1 VGRDC
6 RLNGVELVAA
16 LQAGLRTTGINVLDI
31 GMATTPLCYF
41 AAHECGTGA
50 AIMVTG
56 GHLPSSYN
64 GFNILLGGREL
75 HGDALVALRER
86 MDEPSPAPQALVPGS
101 RTQTSLLDAYIT
113 RVTRDVR
120 LARPL
125 KVAVDCGNGMAG
137 LVLPGLLRELG
148 CSVTEL

>member
-1 VGRDC
+1 VVTASAFMTQAGFIFGRPPMLQALARPLYTFPGSAFKADGIYGIAPGLINAPFAHALGVATGAMALAQGASAIVVGRDC

-75 HGDALVALRER
+75 NGDA
-86 MDEPSPAPQALVPGS
+86 
-101 RTQTSLLDAYIT
+101 
-113 RVTRDVR
+113 
-120 LARPL
+120 
-125 KVAVDCGNGMAG
+125 
-137 LVLPGLLRELG
+137 
-148 CSVTEL
+148 